1 MPNHFINDTIRSYKL
16 LIYKRYFS
24 QRRKVSQKTI
34 QMQKIKQKIYHILR
48 LSEKYT
54 KTDMVYLA
62 SGGFWSVFAQVIG
75 SFAVFGFAIIVARY
89 LPKDVYGQY
98 KYVIAIVALLSTFS
112 LTGLGTSVFQSI
124 ARGFDGSL
132 YEGFWKNLR
141 WSALVFI
148 SAFALAVYY
157 FLQGNTTLA
166 FGVLIGGSLSPFL
179 ASANFAGAFLNAKKD
194 FRHSA
199 LYFGII
205 KTLFS
210 IGALTITIFLTH
222 SPLILVAVYF
232 ISNTFVTFLLYRRV
246 VHLYKPDA
254 SKTDTGM
261 MTYGKH
267 LSLMGILSGIAGHID
282 QILLFHF
289 VGPIQVAIYSF
300 AIAIPD
306 QTKGPLKMFSTMVQA
321 KFVNRP
327 DTEIR
332 AGMKNKM
339 LWLALSSIA
348 FIALYIFIA
357 PYFYAFF
364 FPNYMDAVF
373 YSQIYVVYIFA
384 LCFSPAGS
392 YLVAKK
398 KIREQYII
406 NTSFSIFQIII
417 MFIGIIYWGLLG
429 LIISRVI
436 IRIGG
441 GYLTYF
447 LYTRVLKFHY
457 YG

>member
-1 MPNHFINDTIRSYKL
+1 MQPVRATNCSKWYDSGTKPPSINYMPQTKNH
-16 LIYKRYFS
+16 IYRF
-24 QRRKVSQKTI
+24 
-34 QMQKIKQKIYHILR
+34 LR
-48 LSEKYT
+48 WSEKYT

-62 SGGFWSVFAQVIG
+62 SGGFWSIFAQVIE
-75 SFAVFGFAIIVARY
+75 SFAIFGFAIIVARY

-98 KYVIAIVALLSTFS
+98 KYIIAIVALLGTLT
-112 LTGLGTSVFQSI
+112 LTGLGTSVFQSV

-132 YEGFWKNLR
+132 RIGFWTNLR
-141 WSALVFI
+141 WSTLAFLG
-148 SAFALAVYY
+148 AFALAIYY
-157 FLQGNTTLA
+157 FLQGNSQLA
-166 FGVLIGGSLSPFL
+166 IGILIGGSFSPFL

-222 SPLILVAVYF
+222 SPLILAAVYF

-246 VHLYKPDA
+246 VHLYKPDETKID
-254 SKTDTGM
+254 SGM
-261 MTYGKH
+261 LTYGKH

-289 VGPIQVAIYSF
+289 VGPIQVAVYSF

-306 QTKGPLKMFSTMVQA
+306 QTKGPLKMLNTMVQA
-321 KFVNRP
+321 KFVNRT

-332 AGMKNKM
+332 AGMKSKM
-339 LWLALSSIA
+339 LWLALSSVA

-364 FPNYMDAVF
+364 FPNYMEAVP
-373 YSQIYVVYIFA
+373 YSQLYVLSLLGLVF
-384 LCFSPAGS
+384 FPAGS
-392 YLVAKK
+392 YLTAKK
-398 KIREQYII
+398 KVREQYI
-406 NTSFSIFQIII
+406 NKLFMSILQIVALVVGVI
-417 MFIGIIYWGLLG
+417 FWGLLG
-429 LIISRVI
+429 LVISRVI
-436 IRIGG
+436 IRLFGAFFI
-441 GYLTYF
+441 YI
-447 LYTRVLKFHY
+447 LYIIDV
-457 YG
+457 